1 MTVKYKV
8 IEKTQPGIKG
18 GGQRKYFASANIA
31 GEVTLSA
38 IVKEIE
44 QKCTMKSSDIWMIL
58 NLLADSIEKAL
69 MEGKSV
75 HLGKWCNIRVKI
87 SSNGMAS
94 AEDVDENSIRDAKVV
109 FTQGERLESMLKNIS
124 YQKM

>member
-18 GGQRKYFASANIA
+18 GGQRKFYASANMA

-44 QKCTMKSSDIWMIL
+44 RKCTMKSSDIWMIL
-58 NLLADSIEKAL
+58 NLLADSIENAL

-75 HLGKWCNIRVKI
+75 HLGKWCNIRVAI
-87 SSNGMAS
+87 SSKGMAT
-94 AEDVDENSIRDAKVV
+94 EEEVDENSIRDAKVV